1 MCYNA
6 EISLNTF
13 LFGCISA
20 VIVYYLKVIPPRV
33 ILMLMSI
40 TFIQFI
46 EFLTWTYYDN
56 LEINKYLSIL
66 AFLTII
72 FQLILLNY
80 FLPDKKNSK
89 ILLTLLFIFAILFI
103 IIQLRFV
110 DFRMR
115 IGKNKHL
122 SWYWLDL
129 PLIWIIIGLAFYLI
143 PAYLSKYISTFIFI
157 ITLLS
162 ISLYYHWRYKTWGS
176 MWCYF
181 SNIGWIYLIGISII
195 ILIKPSLSSHL
206 V

>member
-6 EISLNTF
+6 EISLTTF
-13 LFGCISA
+13 IYGCISA
-20 VIVYYLKVIPPRV
+20 IIVYYLRVVPPKT
-33 ILMLMSI
+33 ILILMSI

-56 LEINKYLSIL
+56 ITINRYLSIL
-66 AFLTII
+66 AFLTIVT
-72 FQLILLNY
+72 QLILLNY
-80 FLPDKKNSK
+80 FLPDKKASK
-89 ILLTLLFIFAILFI
+89 ILLLSLFIFAILFLI
-103 IIQLRFV
+103 FQLRFV

-143 PAYLSKYISTFIFI
+143 PAYLSKYKSTFVFI
-157 ITLLS
+157 LTIL
-162 ISLYYHWRYKTWGS
+162 IVSLYYHWKYKTWGS

-181 SNIGWIYLIGISII
+181 SNIGWLYLLGFSIFT
-195 ILIKPSLSSHL
+195 LIKPYLSFRQ

>member
-13 LFGCISA
+13 IYGCISA
-20 VIVYYLKVIPPRV
+20 IIVYYLGVVPPKT
-33 ILMLMSI
+33 ILILMSI

-56 LEINKYLSIL
+56 VTINRYLSIL
-66 AFLTII
+66 AFLTIVI
-72 FQLILLNY
+72 QLILLNY
-80 FLPDKKNSK
+80 LLPDKKASK
-89 ILLTLLFIFAILFI
+89 ILLLSLFIFAILFI
-103 IIQLRFV
+103 TFQLRFV
-110 DFRMR
+110 DFQMR

-143 PAYLSKYISTFIFI
+143 PAYLSKYKSTFIFTVTI
-157 ITLLS
+157 LS
-162 ISLYYHWRYKTWGS
+162 VSLYYHWKYKTWGS

-181 SNIGWIYLIGISII
+181 SNIGWLYLLGFSII
-195 ILIKPSLSSHL
+195 TLIKPYLYFRQ